1 VVKKKKSYAKTME
14 SSSKK
19 GKKMKSSAEGR
30 SKREKQ

>member
-19 GKKMKSSAEGR
+19 GKKMKRSVEER
-30 SKREKQ
+30 SKREHQ